1 MDPKLYE
8 IYHFTGGKHSDDSL
22 YPDVNL
28 ESKGA
33 AKQIDKHIREI
44 KRFNVHLD
52 VILERRGSAYF
63 ITNSELK
70 F

>member
-1 MDPKLYE
+1 MYKV
-8 IYHFTGGKHSDDSL
+8 YHYTGGKHADDSL
-22 YPDVNL
+22 YPEINL
-28 ESKGA
+28 ESKSA
-33 AKQIDKHIREI
+33 AKQIDKSLKDL

-52 VILERRGSAYF
+52 VILERRGGAYF